1 MLTTPLTFTPLYAA
15 FLALL
20 VIVLAL
26 RVVNFRRNEQ
36 VGFGYETG
44 SRAMQCAV
52 RAHANAVENIPLA
65 LVLFLLLELNGLQ
78 TWMLHTFG
86 GLIVLAR
93 LMHAW
98 GLSNS
103 KNITFGRFYG
113 TALTWITMLAM
124 LLVNVMIVVTRD

>member
-1 MLTTPLTFTPLYAA
+1 MLTTPLTLTPLYGA

-20 VIVLAL
+20 VIILAL
-26 RVVNFRRNEQ
+26 RVVKFRRNEH
-36 VGFGYETG
+36 VGFGYESG

-65 LVLFLLLELNGLQ
+65 LVLLLLLELNGLQ

-86 GLIVLAR
+86 GLIVFAR
-93 LMHAW
+93 ILHAW
-98 GLSNS
+98 GLSSNDGVS
-103 KNITFGRFYG
+103 FGRFYG